1 MLAAVVYRCFFS
13 LPFAFLYG
21 KVLLTLLKLVISL
34 LVAGVF
40 ACVADDGCYST
51 YLQFW
56 YIGIFASVAF
66 ASLVATSLD
75 ATSTCNAGE
84 DCFSFLEACVL
95 ALLVVASG
103 TGTVESSGGRS
114 DDAAVNNTYISSSIT
129 SSTSVGGC
137 FD

>member
-1 MLAAVVYRCFFS
+1 MLAAAVYRCFF
-13 LPFAFLYG
+13 LAICFLVRYST
-21 KVLLTLLKLVISL
+21 VLLTLLKLVISS

-56 YIGIFASVAF
+56 YIGIFAIVAF

-75 ATSTCNAGE
+75 ATSTCTAGE

-95 ALLVVASG
+95 ALLVVAFG
-103 TGTVESSGGRS
+103 TGTVELKWQF
-114 DDAAVNNTYISSSIT
+114 T
-129 SSTSVGGC
+129 SPPFHLPHRLMVVSNR
-137 FD
+137 